1 VLAWVIIFKFRDLIL
16 PLEGGEME
24 KDRVYGASIDEKKSE
39 ITYYFQGDT
48 FYFCSSEC
56 RDKFVEATVSWINP

>member
-1 VLAWVIIFKFRDLIL
+1 MLAWVIIFQLRDLIL
-16 PLEGGEME
+16 PLGGGEME
-24 KDRVYGASIDEKKSE
+24 KDRVCGASLDEKESE

-56 RDKFVEATVSWINP
+56 RDKFAEATLSGLNP

>member
-1 VLAWVIIFKFRDLIL
+1 
-16 PLEGGEME
+16 ME